1 LTTEFDS
8 KTELDF
14 RNRLIAK
21 FAIPRAATF
30 WGQGFDQIPETAL
43 FPRGDR
49 ILDLC
54 KQLRH
59 ELKDELQ
66 PGDVGDFIKEWADL
80 EHYLLGTGRRIT
92 ERNLSV
98 REAISVLAKRGIIS
112 RDLAMQIQSIRK
124 IRNSLVHRPS
134 AIQSNKLGSWLDD
147 LRQISQKIQ
156 RDHF

>member
-1 LTTEFDS
+1 
-8 KTELDF
+8 
-14 RNRLIAK
+14 
-21 FAIPRAATF
+21 
-30 WGQGFDQIPETAL
+30 
-43 FPRGDR
+43 
-49 ILDLC
+49 
-54 KQLRH
+54 
-59 ELKDELQ
+59 
-66 PGDVGDFIKEWADL
+66 
-80 EHYLLGTGRRIT
+80 GRRIT